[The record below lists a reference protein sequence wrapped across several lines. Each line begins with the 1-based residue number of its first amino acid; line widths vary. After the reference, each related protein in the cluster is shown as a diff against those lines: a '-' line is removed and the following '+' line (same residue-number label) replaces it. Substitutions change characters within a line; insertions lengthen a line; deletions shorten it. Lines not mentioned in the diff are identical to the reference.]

1 MHSGNALSCMHF
13 QTSKNS
19 NNNAEL
25 EERRERGRCMGEN
38 ARITKTEWKEAEKKN
53 KRRKKKEVRR

>member
-19 NNNAEL
+19 NNNEEL
-25 EERRERGRCMGEN
+25 EERKERGRCMGEN
-38 ARITKTEWKEAEKKN
+38 ARITERQNGRKQRKRIKEER
-53 KRRKKKEVRR
+53 KRK

>member
-1 MHSGNALSCMHF
+1 MHSGHALSCMHF

-19 NNNAEL
+19 NNNEEL
-25 EERRERGRCMGEN
+25 EERKERGRCMGEN
-38 ARITKTEWKEAEKKN
+38 ARITERQWKEAEKKN